1 MTKININLSE
11 QNTKIV
17 RYLLVIYDPS
27 LRREIDIFFDNIKD
41 LNSYIISIKSKSLDL
56 KIYKIKYKVEQMQ
69 QQELTNEF
77 GQNSFDPFRL

>member
-1 MTKININLSE
+1 MTKIIINLSE

-27 LRREIDIFFDNIKD
+27 LRREIDIFFDNIQD
-41 LNSYIISIKSKSLDL
+41 LNSYIASVKSKNLDL
-56 KIYKIKYKVEQMQ
+56 KIYKIKYKIEQMQ

>member
-1 MTKININLSE
+1 MTKISINLSE

-27 LRREIDIFFDNIKD
+27 LRREIDIFFDNIQD
-41 LNSYIISIKSKSLDL
+41 LNSYIASVKSKNLDL
-56 KIYKIKYKVEQMQ
+56 KIYKIKYKIEQMQ